1 MRLAKLFLAVPVALG
16 LSTALVRPASA
27 QVSIS
32 ANITG
37 TAPSASANQD
47 VMDAL
52 NFLATDFA
60 PNTGSSAFHM
70 TASIQ
75 WADLGFSSGGY
86 TLGDSS
92 AGSSFYQTH
101 NNTLYINPL
110 DRYLFGAASTV
121 NPGAGYTDFTIE
133 LNNNSQVPWDY
144 TLGAPSNFNNI
155 SLASVMYHESIHSMG
170 FAAFNDSDGNYS
182 FSTNGGAGS
191 LAPTLWTTHLFD
203 ATTNQ
208 AFTADTLAQRQA
220 VMVSG
225 SNSKLLFTGTDAQ
238 AANGGNRV
246 AMYAPTTFETS
257 SSDGSHI
264 AFSQGGAGLLYPSI
278 SNGVYLTPTKL
289 ELAMMQDIGWRTINS
304 PAVPEAS
311 TTASFGLL
319 LALGLGGFAVARRRH
334 VKA

>member
-1 MRLAKLFLAVPVALG
+1 MRFAKLALAVPVLLG
-16 LSTALVRPASA
+16 LSAALERPAAA
-27 QVSIS
+27 QVNIS

-47 VMDAL
+47 VTNAL

-60 PNTGSSAFHM
+60 PNTGSATFHM

-75 WADLGFSSGGY
+75 WVDLGFSSSGY

-92 AGSSFYQTH
+92 AGSSSFQTH

-121 NPGAGYTDFTIE
+121 NTGGSYADFTIQ
-133 LNNNSQVPWDY
+133 LNSNSQVPWDY
-144 TLGAPSNFNNI
+144 TLAKPSNFSNI
-155 SLASVMYHESIHSMG
+155 SLASVLYHESIHSMG
-170 FAAFNDSDGNYS
+170 FAAFNNSDGSYD
-182 FSTNGGAGS
+182 FSTNS
-191 LAPTLWTTHLFD
+191 NVSAPTLWTTHLFD

-225 SNSKLLFTGTDAQ
+225 DNSQLLFTGTDAQ

-246 AMYAPTTFETS
+246 SMYAPTSFQVG

-264 AFSQGGAGLLYPSI
+264 AFNQSGAGLLYPAI
-278 SNGVYLTPTKL
+278 SNSVYLTPTKL

-311 TTASFGLL
+311 SLISLGAL
-319 LALGLGGFAVARRRH
+319 LGLGGLFVLTRKRQTK
-334 VKA
+334 V

>member
-1 MRLAKLFLAVPVALG
+1 MRFAKLALAVPVLLG
-16 LSTALVRPASA
+16 LSAALERPAAA
-27 QVSIS
+27 QVNIS

-47 VMDAL
+47 VTNAL

-60 PNTGSSAFHM
+60 PEAGSTNFHM

-75 WADLGFSSGGY
+75 WTDLGFASNGY
-86 TLGDSS
+86 TLGSS
-92 AGSSFYQTH
+92 FAGSSSFQTH

-110 DRYLFGAASTV
+110 DRYLYGAASTV
-121 NPGAGYTDFTIE
+121 NTGPGYADFSIE
-133 LNNNSQVPWDY
+133 LNSNSQVPWDY
-144 TLGAPSNFNNI
+144 TLAKPSNFNNI
-155 SLASVMYHESIHSMG
+155 SLASVLYHESLHSMG
-170 FAAFNDSDGNYS
+170 FAAFNSSNGNYD
-182 FSTNGGAGS
+182 FGAP
-191 LAPTLWTTHLFD
+191 ALWTTHLFD

-225 SNSKLLFTGTDAQ
+225 DNSQLLFTGTDAQ

-246 AMYAPTTFETS
+246 SMYAPTSFQVG

-264 AFSQGGAGLLYPSI
+264 AFNQSGAGLLYPAI
-278 SNGVYLTPTKL
+278 SNSVYLTPTKL

-311 TTASFGLL
+311 SLISLGAL
-319 LALGLGGFAVARRRH
+319 LGLGGLFVLTRKRH
-334 VKA
+334 TKV

>member
-1 MRLAKLFLAVPVALG
+1 MRYPKLFLAAPVLLGLSVALG
-16 LSTALVRPASA
+16 RPAAA
-27 QVSIS
+27 QVDIS
-32 ANITG
+32 ANFTG

-47 VMDAL
+47 VTNAL

-60 PNTGSSAFHM
+60 PEAGSTNFHM

-75 WADLGFSSGGY
+75 WKDLGFASSGY
-86 TLGDSS
+86 TLGSS
-92 AGSSFYQTH
+92 FAGSSYFQTH

-110 DRYLFGAASTV
+110 DRYLYGAASTV
-121 NPGAGYTDFTIE
+121 NTGPGYADFSIE
-133 LNNNSQVPWDY
+133 LNSNSQVPWDY
-144 TLGAPSNFNNI
+144 TLATPSNFNNF
-155 SLASVMYHESIHSMG
+155 SLASVLYHESLHSMG
-170 FAAFNDSDGNYS
+170 FAAFNSANGNYD
-182 FSTNGGAGS
+182 FGAPS
-191 LAPTLWTTHLFD
+191 LWTTHLFD

-225 SNSKLLFTGTDAQ
+225 DNSKLLFTGTDAQ

-246 AMYAPTTFETS
+246 SMYAPTSFQPG

-264 AFSQGGAGLLYPSI
+264 ASNQSGAGLLYHAI
-278 SNGVYLTPTKL
+278 SNSVYLTPTKL

-311 TTASFGLL
+311 SALGFGLL
-319 LALGLGGFAVARRRH
+319 LSLGGLAVVVRR
-334 VKA
+334 KAAKA